1 MYTLG
6 EAVVSSL
13 RITLID
19 TFDEAVIGSIYQ
31 KDLFKGFGTLYT
43 WLWASIKLSKIYSV
57 DQVLLYTLRFTSVI
71 NNATVF

>member
-19 TFDEAVIGSIYQ
+19 TFDEVVIGSIYQ

-43 WLWASIKLSKIYSV
+43 
-57 DQVLLYTLRFTSVI
+57 
-71 NNATVF
+71 